1 MEVNS
6 ITIGLGALISLLSGI
21 IGAVG
26 FWFKVKN
33 KVDVLEVK
41 QTTINKDHDE
51 LKTSAEKADD
61 IIHNRIENLKQQVES
76 NRARHDDSIT
86 ELKSEMSNMELRIIQ
101 AIHDLKLK

>member
-6 ITIGLGALISLLSGI
+6 ITIGLGAIISLLSGI

-26 FWFKVKN
+26 FWYKVKN
-33 KVDVLEVK
+33 KVDLLEVK
-41 QTTINKDHDE
+41 QEGIDKDHDE
-51 LKTSAEKADD
+51 LKASGGKADD
-61 IIHNRIENLKQQVES
+61 IIHSRIENLKQQVEA
-76 NRARHDDSIT
+76 NRARHDGSIT

>member
-6 ITIGLGALISLLSGI
+6 ITIGLGALISLLSGV

-26 FWFKVKN
+26 FWYKVKN

-41 QTTINKDHDE
+41 QTSINKDHDE
-51 LKTSAEKADD
+51 LKTAAGKADD

-76 NRARHDDSIT
+76 NRARHDNSIT
-86 ELKSEMSNMELRIIQ
+86 EIKSEMSNMELRIIQ
-101 AIHDLKLK
+101 AIHEIKLK

>member
-26 FWFKVKN
+26 FWYKVKN

-41 QTTINKDHDE
+41 QISINKDHDE
-51 LKTSAEKADD
+51 LKTAAGKADD

-101 AIHDLKLK
+101 AIHELKLK

>member
-1 MEVNS
+1 VEVNS
-6 ITIGLGALISLLSGI
+6 ITIGLGAIISLLSGI

-26 FWFKVKN
+26 FWYKVKN
-33 KVDVLEVK
+33 KVDVLEIK
-41 QTTINKDHDE
+41 QITINKDHEE
-51 LKTSAEKADD
+51 LKASASKADD

-101 AIHDLKLK
+101 AIHDIKLK